1 MKQNFALKCFLSGE
15 LQRKKGAFEKAIE
28 DYSKGES
35 YRKHGSLKLA
45 ILDFNKSIELER
57 GNKIFRFCRGL
68 ALLNAKRFHESI
80 IDLEYGLS
88 IPKHEKLAKSSL
100 LKARAIIKELELKT
114 HDLVDA
120 GTVVFPT
127 TDGVEPDHG
136 ESHGKTSQKKNSV
149 YDDFELF

>member
-28 DYSKGES
+28 DYSK
-35 YRKHGSLKLA
+35 A
-45 ILDFNKSIELER
+45 IER